1 MNTRGLD
8 DVYEEPELRKIGL
21 LRNCRPAPC
30 QATCRGDRDRAATG
44 EPGLRVWPTP
54 LMVHNRCMGV
64 RAATKKGA
72 VEPMC
77 YTRRDRGLEEEARRL
92 RAEEDRRKRAESKP
106 AEKERDKTLTE
117 KAKEMVGA
125 R

>member
-1 MNTRGLD
+1 
-8 DVYEEPELRKIGL
+8 
-21 LRNCRPAPC
+21 
-30 QATCRGDRDRAATG
+30 
-44 EPGLRVWPTP
+44 
-54 LMVHNRCMGV
+54 
-64 RAATKKGA
+64 
-72 VEPMC
+72 MC

-92 RAEEDRRKRAESKP
+92 RAEEDRHRRVESKP

>member
-1 MNTRGLD
+1 MYAQCKPRII
-8 DVYEEPELRKIGL
+8 VL
-21 LRNCRPAPC
+21 LRNCRPVPC
-30 QATCRGDRDRAATG
+30 KATCRGDRDRAATG
-44 EPGLRVWPTP
+44 EPELRVWPTL
-54 LMVHNRCMGV
+54 LMVHNCWMGV

-77 YTRRDRGLEEEARRL
+77 YTRRDRGLEEDARRL
-92 RAEEDRRKRAESKP
+92 RAEEDRRRRVESKP